1 MARRRK
7 RATTT
12 PARRRTTRR
21 TGALGSSKGLDIM
34 AVVYAASGGIGAKL
48 VDKILPANLD
58 PKLASGGKLVLG
70 AMLPMLARDAKTKEM
85 LRSIGLGIVTV
96 GATELLQEFGIVNA
110 PETDFDIAVAL
121 DDEMNGNDLSVMNDD
136 ILNDRVLNDLSVMNA
151 ASYDARML
159 LD

>member
-12 PARRRTTRR
+12 PARRRTRR
-21 TGALGSSKGLDIM
+21 TGALGQKAGLDVM
-34 AVVYAASGGIGAKL
+34 AIVYAASGGIGAKL

-58 PKLASGGKLVLG
+58 PKLASGGKVILG
-70 AMLPMLARDAKTKEM
+70 AVLPMIGRDAKTKEM
-85 LRSIGLGIVTV
+85 LKSIGLGIVTV

-110 PETDFDIAVAL
+110 PESDFDIAVAL
-121 DDEMNGNDLSVMNDD
+121 DDEMNGGDLSVMNDD
-136 ILNDRVLNDLSVMNA
+136 ILNDKVLNDLSVMNA
-151 ASYDARML
+151 SASYDAKML